1 MVVLAVTERNFPL
14 LQFFAA
20 LLVKLQTSVTGGTD
34 VIPKYISH
42 VVQHTDHASG
52 DGIGWWGT
60 VLLSGL
66 RVMFCIW

>member
-1 MVVLAVTERNFPL
+1 MIVLAVAERDFPL
-14 LQFFAA
+14 LQFFTA
-20 LLVKLQTSVTGGTD
+20 LPVKLQAMVTGSTD
-34 VIPKYISH
+34 VISEDISH

>member
-20 LLVKLQTSVTGGTD
+20 LSVELQAPVTGRTD
-34 VIPKYISH
+34 VIPKDISH
-42 VVQHTDHASG
+42 VVQHTDHASD